1 MSVDTVAALRP
12 QHRGHAAGGIGMGGS
27 EPSDFDVARAYDAH
41 GHALFGFAIN
51 ALRDRGAAEDCV
63 QETFLR
69 AWRARDRYD
78 ASRASDRTWLFAI
91 ARNVIADAL
100 RARERMP
107 RPTADAVES
116 DSTDASDDIAPGAT
130 DPLERLHL
138 LGALASLSAAHR
150 EVLLAVHVYGL
161 SYDELAARTGVS
173 APTLRTRAFYALRAL
188 RPHFDDSEAHDD

>member
-1 MSVDTVAALRP
+1 MSADTIAALHP
-12 QHRGHAAGGIGMGGS
+12 AHRGQAAGGIVMDGS
-27 EPSDFDVARAYDAH
+27 EPSDFDVTRAYDAH
-41 GHALFGFAIN
+41 GHALFGFAVN

-78 ASRASDRTWLFAI
+78 PSRASDRTWLFAI

-107 RPTADAVES
+107 RPTAVAVES
-116 DSTDASDDIAPGAT
+116 AASDIADDVDPGAT

-138 LGALASLSAAHR
+138 VGALATLSAAHR
-150 EVLLAVHVYGL
+150 EVLVAVHVYGL
-161 SYDELAARTGVS
+161 SYDELAERTGVS
-173 APTLRTRAFYALRAL
+173 AATLRTRAFYALRAL
-188 RPHFDDSEAHDD
+188 RPHLDESKGPR